1 VDYAVLVSI
10 VQCISKL
17 PQDQQSAIQGQ
28 RFTSSEQFCQRASG
42 QVFHSNIELTIS
54 FTLLV
59 DLDNAWM
66 IQLRRSQGFAL
77 EPANKFAIPCKM
89 LGQHLES
96 NNTVISNVSRFV
108 HHCEATTA
116 NFFDDFVF
124 SNAERWLVYS
134 RLHCEHLEHL
144 LQWSPKIGQL

>member
-1 VDYAVLVSI
+1 VLVSI

-17 PQDQQSAIQGQ
+17 PQDQQSAIQRQ

-54 FTLLV
+54 LTLLV
-59 DLDNAWM
+59 DFDNVWM
-66 IQLRRSQGFAL
+66 VQFRRSQGLAL
-77 EPANKFAIPCKM
+77 EPANKVAIPYKM
-89 LGQHLES
+89 LGQNLES

-116 NFFDDFVF
+116 NFFDDSVF
-124 SNAERWLVYS
+124 SNTRQCLVYS
-134 RLHCEHLEHL
+134 RLHGKHLEHL